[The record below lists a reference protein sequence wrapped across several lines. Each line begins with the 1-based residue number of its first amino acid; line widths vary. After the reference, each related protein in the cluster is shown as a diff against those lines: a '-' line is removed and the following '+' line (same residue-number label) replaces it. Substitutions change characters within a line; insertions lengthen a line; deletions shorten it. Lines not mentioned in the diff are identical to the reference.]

1 MGRQLKIMSNNKQVP
16 QDKSLDKTLALLNE
30 GYLFIKNR
38 VNEYQSDI
46 FETHLLGQKVI
57 CMTGEDAAKVFYDSE
72 RFYRNGATPKRVQKT
87 LFGVGAIQSMDGQNH
102 IHRKHLFMSLMT
114 TPQQNQLA
122 KLTMEKLEDSIK
134 VWKEKKQIILFDETK
149 LILCKVACQ
158 WAGVSL
164 NESEIK
170 ELSEDFGSMVDSFG
184 SVGPR
189 HWKGRRARTKSEE
202 RIKTIIED
210 VRLGK
215 IKAEEGTALHSMAF
229 YKDING
235 NQLDS
240 HMASIELINV
250 LRPIVAI
257 STYITFLALALHEYP
272 ECKEKLLTGDSKE
285 LEMFVQEVR
294 RYYPFTPFIGAR
306 VKNDFVWNKCEFKK
320 GMLVLLDV
328 YGINHDP
335 KIWDNPDKFCPE
347 RFKNRE
353 DNLFDFIPQGG
364 GETAKGHRCPGEGI
378 TIEIMKATLDFLV
391 NKIEYDVPNQNLSY
405 DLGKIPTFPESGF
418 VMSNIKEKI

>member
-1 MGRQLKIMSNNKQVP
+1 
-16 QDKSLDKTLALLNE
+16 
-30 GYLFIKNR
+30 
-38 VNEYQSDI
+38 
-46 FETHLLGQKVI
+46 
-57 CMTGEDAAKVFYDSE
+57 
-72 RFYRNGATPKRVQKT
+72 
-87 LFGVGAIQSMDGQNH
+87 MDGENH

-122 KLTMEKLEDSIK
+122 KLTMEQLEDSIK
-134 VWKEKKQIILFDETK
+134 KWKDKKQIILFDEAK
-149 LILCKVACQ
+149 IILCKVACQ

-240 HMASIELINV
+240 NMASIELINV

-257 STYITFLALALHEYP
+257 STYITFLTLALHEYP

-285 LEMFVQEVR
+285 LHMFVQEVR

-306 VKNDFVWNKCEFKK
+306 VKKDFVWNKCEFKK

-364 GETAKGHRCPGEGI
+364 GDTAKGHRCPGEGI

>member
-1 MGRQLKIMSNNKQVP
+1 MSNNKQVP

-87 LFGVGAIQSMDGQNH
+87 LFGVGAIQSMDGENH

-122 KLTMEKLEDSIK
+122 KLTMEQLEDSIK
-134 VWKEKKQIILFDETK
+134 KWKDKKQIILFDETK

-210 VRLGK
+210 VRSGK

-257 STYITFLALALHEYP
+257 STYITFLTLALHEYP

-364 GETAKGHRCPGEGI
+364 GDTAKGHRCPGEGI

>member
-38 VNEYQSDI
+38 VNKYQSDI

-72 RFYRNGATPKRVQKT
+72 HFYRNGATPKRVQKT

>member
-1 MGRQLKIMSNNKQVP
+1 MSNNKQVP

-38 VNEYQSDI
+38 VNKYQSDI

-57 CMTGEDAAKVFYDSE
+57 CMTWEDAAKVFYDSE

-210 VRLGK
+210 VRSGK

-240 HMASIELINV
+240 NMASIELINV

-306 VKNDFVWNKCEFKK
+306 VKKDFEWNKCEFKK

-328 YGINHDP
+328 YGIDHDP
-335 KIWDNPDKFCPE
+335 KIWDNPDKFWPE
-347 RFKNRE
+347 RFKNRK

-364 GETAKGHRCPGEGI
+364 GDQAKGHRCPGEGI

-391 NKIEYDVPNQNLSY
+391 NKIEYDVPSQNLSY

-418 VMSNIKEKI
+418 VMSNIKEKL